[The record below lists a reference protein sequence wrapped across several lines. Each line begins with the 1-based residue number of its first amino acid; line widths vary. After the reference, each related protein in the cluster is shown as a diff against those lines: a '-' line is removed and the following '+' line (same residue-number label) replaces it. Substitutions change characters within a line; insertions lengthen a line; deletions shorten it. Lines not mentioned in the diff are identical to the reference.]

1 MYLMS
6 MYTAF
11 HYSTLLY
18 CILQMNDGRI
28 SAIDIKVSKAG
39 PENGYVELPSE
50 LESVPWVKQGTFLT
64 VTVHIHFAYVSL

>member
-1 MYLMS
+1 
-6 MYTAF
+6 
-11 HYSTLLY
+11 
-18 CILQMNDGRI
+18 MNDGRI

-64 VTVHIHFAYVSL
+64 VTVHMIRFAYVSL